1 MGVVGLTQRGLTRR
15 VERTGGSRHAQRP
28 IVCQGRLPPVA
39 HPDCSATS
47 RVMHCSIAIVLFA
60 LAVAG
65 CSNAPQNA
73 TNSSAA
79 LQVWRS
85 HDASLQQRAD
95 AVTELFP
102 RGTSKDEVERVL
114 ARKGMWTRYH
124 GLSVDAINNRQ
135 LPDHDYW
142 RLVYE
147 FPGGGVSLEFEP
159 ATAFGDR
166 FARATPFQTLMS
178 VPLTNSP

>member
-1 MGVVGLTQRGLTRR
+1 
-15 VERTGGSRHAQRP
+15 
-28 IVCQGRLPPVA
+28 
-39 HPDCSATS
+39 
-47 RVMHCSIAIVLFA
+47 MHCSIAIVLFA

-65 CSNAPQNA
+65 CSNAPQTA

-95 AVTELFP
+95 AVTKLFP
-102 RGTSKDEVERVL
+102 KGTSKDEVERIL
-114 ARKGMWTRYH
+114 ARKGMWTHYH
-124 GLSVDAINNRQ
+124 GPSFDAINNRE

-147 FPGGGVSLEFEP
+147 FPGGGVRLEFEP
-159 ATAFGDR
+159 PTGFGDR
-166 FARATPFQTLMS
+166 FVSATPFQTLVS
-178 VPLTNSP
+178 VPFTNSP